1 MRARLSTMLKT
12 TGQTGR
18 QIGKQT
24 RYQAVVFDLD
34 GTLAN
39 TFSTVLR
46 IFNRVMLDR
55 TGRHWRLDELLPYF
69 GPPES
74 VMFQRMFPAAEVH
87 EPMIEDYFRLS
98 REDGHEI
105 KPFDGISELV
115 SDLKSS
121 SIKLGVFSAANT
133 EAARIRVG
141 HAGLLDYFDEVLGGD
156 SVANSKPHPDG
167 LLHLMDKFSVEPS
180 ATIYIGDMVAD
191 VETGRAAGATTVAV
205 TWGADSPKRLA
216 AANPDHLIDDPR
228 LLKSIIAS

>member
-1 MRARLSTMLKT
+1 MLT
-12 TGQTGR
+12 SYQQTG
-18 QIGKQT
+18 KQP

-34 GTLAN
+34 GTLAD

-74 VMFQRMFPAAEVH
+74 VMFQRMFPAAEIH
-87 EPMIEDYFRLS
+87 EPMIADYFRLS

-105 KPFDGISELV
+105 KAFDGIGELV
-115 SDLKSS
+115 GELKSYGV
-121 SIKLGVFSAANT
+121 KLGVFSAANA

-141 HAGLLDYFDEVLGGD
+141 HAGLLDYFDEVIGGD
-156 SVANSKPHPDG
+156 SVTNSKPHPDG

-180 ATIYIGDMVAD
+180 AMVYVGDMVAD
-191 VETGRAAGATTVAV
+191 VETGRAAGAMTVAV
-205 TWGADSPKRLA
+205 TWGAAKRDALSA
-216 AANPDHLIDDPR
+216 AKPDHLIDDPR
-228 LLKSIIAS
+228 MLKSIIS

>member
-1 MRARLSTMLKT
+1 MLT
-12 TGQTGR
+12 SPR
-18 QIGKQT
+18 QPDKQS
-24 RYQAVVFDLD
+24 RYEAVIFDLD

-46 IFNRVMLDR
+46 LFNRVMLDR
-55 TGRHWRLDELLPYF
+55 TGRHWKLEELIPYF

-74 VMFQRMFPAAEVH
+74 VMFQRMFPAAEIH
-87 EPMIEDYFRLS
+87 EPMIEDYFRFS

-115 SDLKSS
+115 TDLKASG
-121 SIKLGVFSAANT
+121 IKLGVFSAANT

-167 LLHLMDKFSVEPS
+167 LLHLMETFDVDPME
-180 ATIYIGDMVAD
+180 TIYIGDMVAD
-191 VETGRAAGATTVAV
+191 VETGRAAGVTTVAV
-205 TWGADSPKRLA
+205 TWGAAKREMLA
-216 AANPDHLIDDPR
+216 AANPDHLIDHPK
-228 LLKSIIAS
+228 LLKNVITSG

>member
-1 MRARLSTMLKT
+1 MRPQLSTMLT
-12 TGQTGR
+12 SN
-18 QIGKQT
+18 KQF
-24 RYQAVVFDLD
+24 RYEAVVFDLD
-34 GTLAN
+34 GTLAD

-46 IFNRVMLDR
+46 IFNQVMLAH
-55 TGRHWRLDELLPYF
+55 TGRPWRLDELLPYF

-74 VMFQRMFPAAEVH
+74 VMFQRMFPAAEIH
-87 EPMIEDYFRLS
+87 EPMVADYFRLS

-105 KPFDGISELV
+105 KPFDGINELV

-121 SIKLGVFSAANT
+121 GIKLGVFSAANT

-156 SVANSKPHPDG
+156 SVTNSKPYPDG
-167 LLHLMDKFSVEPS
+167 LLHLMDKFSVDPS

-205 TWGADSPKRLA
+205 TWGADSVKRLA
-216 AANPDHLIDDPR
+216 AAKPDFIVEKPELLRELIT
-228 LLKSIIAS
+228 SSC

>member
-1 MRARLSTMLKT
+1 MLT
-12 TGQTGR
+12 SN
-18 QIGKQT
+18 KQS
-24 RYQAVVFDLD
+24 RYRAVVFDLD

-46 IFNRVMLDR
+46 IFNRVLLDR
-55 TGRHWRLDELLPYF
+55 TGREWRLEELLPYF

-74 VMFQRMFPAAEVH
+74 VMFQRMFPAAVVH
-87 EPMIEDYFRLS
+87 EPMIAEYFRLS
-98 REDGHEI
+98 LEDGHEI

-115 SDLKSS
+115 GDLKSS
-121 SIKLGVFSAANT
+121 GIKLGVFSAANT
-133 EAARIRVG
+133 EAARIRIS

-167 LLHLMDKFSVEPS
+167 LLHLMDKFRVDPA
-180 ATIYIGDMVAD
+180 ATVYIGDMVAD

-216 AANPDHLIDDPR
+216 AAKPDFIVDKPE
-228 LLKSIIAS
+228 LLREVITL

>member
-1 MRARLSTMLKT
+1 MLT
-12 TGQTGR
+12 SYQQTG
-18 QIGKQT
+18 KQP

-34 GTLAN
+34 GTLAD

-74 VMFQRMFPAAEVH
+74 VMFQRMFPAAEIH
-87 EPMIEDYFRLS
+87 EPMIADYFRLS

-105 KPFDGISELV
+105 KAFDGIGELV
-115 SDLKSS
+115 SELKSYGV
-121 SIKLGVFSAANT
+121 KLGVFSAANA

-141 HAGLLDYFDEVLGGD
+141 HAGLLDYFDEVIGGD
-156 SVANSKPHPDG
+156 SVTNSKPHPDG

-180 ATIYIGDMVAD
+180 AMVYVGDMVAD
-191 VETGRAAGATTVAV
+191 VETGRAAGAMTVAV
-205 TWGADSPKRLA
+205 TWGAAKRDALSA
-216 AANPDHLIDDPR
+216 AKPDHLIDDPR
-228 LLKSIIAS
+228 MLKSIIS

>member
-1 MRARLSTMLKT
+1 MLTSNK
-12 TGQTGR
+12 
-18 QIGKQT
+18 KS
-24 RYQAVVFDLD
+24 RYEAVVFDLD
-34 GTLAN
+34 GTLAS

-55 TGRHWRLDELLPYF
+55 TGREWQLNELLPYF

-105 KPFDGISELV
+105 KPFDGIGELV

-121 SIKLGVFSAANT
+121 GIKLGIFSAANT

-156 SVANSKPHPDG
+156 SVTNSKPHPDG
-167 LLHLMDKFSVEPS
+167 LLHLMDKFDVDPS
-180 ATIYIGDMVAD
+180 ATVYIGDMVAD
-191 VETGRAAGATTVAV
+191 VETGRAAGVATVAV
-205 TWGADSPKRLA
+205 TWGAAKREVLS

-228 LLKSIIAS
+228 MLKSIIAS

>member
-1 MRARLSTMLKT
+1 MRPQLSTMLT
-12 TGQTGR
+12 ST
-18 QIGKQT
+18 KQS
-24 RYQAVVFDLD
+24 RYEAVIFDLD

-46 IFNRVMLDR
+46 LFNRVMLDR
-55 TGRHWRLDELLPYF
+55 TGRHWRLEELIPYF

-74 VMFQRMFPAAEVH
+74 VMFQRMFPAAELH
-87 EPMIEDYFRLS
+87 EPMIEDYFRFS

-121 SIKLGVFSAANT
+121 GIKLGVFSAANT

-141 HAGLLDYFDEVLGGD
+141 HAGLLDFFDEVLGGD

-167 LLHLMDKFSVEPS
+167 LLHLMEKFEVDPM
-180 ATIYIGDMVAD
+180 ATVYIGDMVAD
-191 VETGRAAGATTVAV
+191 VEAGRAAGVTTVAV
-205 TWGADSPKRLA
+205 TWGAAKRETLT
-216 AANPDHLIDDPR
+216 AANPDHLIDHPK
-228 LLKSIIAS
+228 LLKNVITYG

>member
-1 MRARLSTMLKT
+1 MLT
-12 TGQTGR
+12 SYQQTG
-18 QIGKQT
+18 KQP

-34 GTLAN
+34 GTLAD

-74 VMFQRMFPAAEVH
+74 VMFQRMFPAAEIH
-87 EPMIEDYFRLS
+87 EPMIADYFRLS

-105 KPFDGISELV
+105 KAFDGIGELV
-115 SDLKSS
+115 GELKSYGV
-121 SIKLGVFSAANT
+121 KLGVFSAANA

-141 HAGLLDYFDEVLGGD
+141 HAGLLDYFDEVIGGD
-156 SVANSKPHPDG
+156 SVTNSKPHPDG

-180 ATIYIGDMVAD
+180 AMAYVGDMVAD
-191 VETGRAAGATTVAV
+191 VETGRAAGAMTVAV
-205 TWGADSPKRLA
+205 TWGAAKRDALSA
-216 AANPDHLIDDPR
+216 AKPDHLIDDPR
-228 LLKSIIAS
+228 MLKSIIS

>member
-1 MRARLSTMLKT
+1 MMLTSNKYS
-12 TGQTGR
+12 R
-18 QIGKQT
+18 FE
-24 RYQAVVFDLD
+24 AVVFDLD

-46 IFNRVMLDR
+46 IFNRVMLER
-55 TGRHWRLDELLPYF
+55 TGRPWRLEELIPYF

-87 EPMIEDYFRLS
+87 EPMIADYFRLS

-105 KPFDGISELV
+105 KAFDGISELV
-115 SDLKSS
+115 SDLKNSG
-121 SIKLGVFSAANT
+121 IKLGVFSAANT
-133 EAARIRVG
+133 EVARIRVG

-167 LLHLMDKFSVEPS
+167 LLRLMEQFDVDPA
-180 ATIYIGDMVAD
+180 ATVYIGDMVAD

-205 TWGADSPKRLA
+205 TWGAAKREVLS
-216 AANPDHLIDDPR
+216 AANPDHLIDDTQM
-228 LLKSIIAS
+228 LKRIITSD

>member
-1 MRARLSTMLKT
+1 MLTST
-12 TGQTGR
+12 
-18 QIGKQT
+18 KQR
-24 RYQAVVFDLD
+24 RYEAVVFDLD
-34 GTLAN
+34 GTLAD

-74 VMFQRMFPAAEVH
+74 VMFQRMFPAAEIH
-87 EPMIEDYFRLS
+87 EPMIADYFRLS

-105 KPFDGISELV
+105 KAFDGIGELV
-115 SDLKSS
+115 GELKRSGV
-121 SIKLGVFSAANT
+121 KLGVFSAANA

-156 SVANSKPHPDG
+156 LVANTKPHPEG
-167 LLHLMDKFSVEPS
+167 LLRLIEKFEVEPS
-180 ATIYIGDMVAD
+180 ATIYVGDMVAD

-205 TWGADSPKRLA
+205 TWGADSLKKLA
-216 AANPDHLIDDPR
+216 AAKPDHLIDDPR
-228 LLKSIIAS
+228 MLKSIIAS